1 MNWDSFL
8 NYRLFKLGDFELI
21 TGNLLV
27 GLLVLISTWL
37 IIFLLRKAITRP
49 RFIIDKIDEK
59 RRTSI
64 FLITK
69 YIVWVI
75 TIVIFLEVI
84 GVKITLLLVGSTALL
99 VGIGLGL
106 QNIFRD
112 LVSGLFLLFEGSIK
126 VGDVLEVDGVV
137 GKVVDVNLRSTEV
150 ITRDNSMIII
160 PNSRFVVEKVINWSH
175 NNDKVRFCVNVGIAY
190 GSDVDLVIE
199 TLKEAMSEIKGIE
212 ISPAPFVMFQ
222 DFGDSSLQ
230 FDMIF
235 WSKDPFKIEM
245 TKSELRILVYRK
257 LKERNLAIPFP
268 QRDVHIKDIDKL
280 IGDKKRS

>member
-21 TGNLLV
+21 TGNLLI
-27 GLLVLISTWL
+27 GLLVLISNWL

-230 FDMIF
+230 FNMIF
-235 WSKDPFKIEM
+235 WSKDPFKIEI

-268 QRDVHIKDIDKL
+268 QRDVHIKDIEKF
-280 IGDKKRS
+280 IGDKK

>member
-21 TGNLLV
+21 TGNLLI

-235 WSKDPFKIEM
+235 WSKDPFKIEI

-268 QRDVHIKDIDKL
+268 QRDVHIKDIDKF
-280 IGDKKRS
+280 IGDKK

>member
-21 TGNLLV
+21 TGNLLI

-160 PNSRFVVEKVINWSH
+160 PNSRFVVEKVVNWSH
-175 NNDKVRFCVNVGIAY
+175 NNDKVRFNVQVGIAY
-190 GSDVDLVIE
+190 GSDVDVVIE

-235 WSKDPFKIEM
+235 WSKDPFRIEM
-245 TKSELRILVYRK
+245 VKSELRILVYRK

-280 IGDKKRS
+280 IGDKK

>member
-21 TGNLLV
+21 TGNLLI

-160 PNSRFVVEKVINWSH
+160 PNSRFVVEKVVNWSH
-175 NNDKVRFCVNVGIAY
+175 NNDKVRFNVQVGIAY
-190 GSDVDLVIE
+190 GSDVDVVIE

-222 DFGDSSLQ
+222 NFGDSSMQ

-235 WSKDPFKIEM
+235 WSKDPFRIEII
-245 TKSELRILVYRK
+245 KSELRILVYRK

-280 IGDKKRS
+280 IGDKK

>member
-1 MNWDSFL
+1 M
-8 NYRLFKLGDFELI
+8 
-21 TGNLLV
+21 
-27 GLLVLISTWL
+27 
-37 IIFLLRKAITRP
+37 
-49 RFIIDKIDEK
+49 
-59 RRTSI
+59 
-64 FLITK
+64 
-69 YIVWVI
+69 
-75 TIVIFLEVI
+75 IFLEVI

-160 PNSRFVVEKVINWSH
+160 PNSRFVVEKVVNWSH
-175 NNDKVRFCVNVGIAY
+175 NNDKVRFNVQVGIAY
-190 GSDVDLVIE
+190 GSDVDVVIE

-212 ISPAPFVMFQ
+212 ISPAPSVMFR

-235 WSKDPFKIEM
+235 WSKDPFRIEII
-245 TKSELRILVYRK
+245 KSELRILVYRK

-280 IGDKKRS
+280 IGDKK

>member
-21 TGNLLV
+21 TGNLLI

-160 PNSRFVVEKVINWSH
+160 PNSRFVVEKVVNWSH
-175 NNDKVRFCVNVGIAY
+175 NNDKVRFNVQVGIAY
-190 GSDVDLVIE
+190 GSDLDVVIE

-212 ISPAPFVMFQ
+212 ISPAPFVMFR

-235 WSKDPFKIEM
+235 WSKDPFRIEII
-245 TKSELRILVYRK
+245 KSELRILVYRK

-280 IGDKKRS
+280 IGDKK

>member
-21 TGNLLV
+21 TGNLLI

-160 PNSRFVVEKVINWSH
+160 PNSRFVVEKVVNWSH
-175 NNDKVRFCVNVGIAY
+175 NNDKVRFNVQVGIAY
-190 GSDVDLVIE
+190 GSDVDVVIE

-235 WSKDPFKIEM
+235 WSKDPFRIEII
-245 TKSELRILVYRK
+245 KSELRILVYRK

-280 IGDKKRS
+280 IGDKK

>member
-21 TGNLLV
+21 MGNLLI

-64 FLITK
+64 FLIAK
-69 YIVWVI
+69 YFIWVI
-75 TIVIFLEVI
+75 SIVIFLEVI

-106 QNIFRD
+106 QNIFTD

-160 PNSRFVVEKVINWSH
+160 PNSRFVVEKVVNWSH
-175 NNDKVRFCVNVGIAY
+175 NNDKVRFKVQVGIAY
-190 GSDVDLVIE
+190 GSDVDIVIE

-235 WSKDPFKIEM
+235 WSKDPFRIEII
-245 TKSELRILVYRK
+245 KSELRILVYRK

-280 IGDKKRS
+280 IGDKK

>member
-8 NYRLFKLGDFELI
+8 NCRLFKLGDFELI
-21 TGNLLV
+21 TGNLLI

-235 WSKDPFKIEM
+235 WSKDPFKIEI

-268 QRDVHIKDIDKL
+268 QRDVHIKDIEKF
-280 IGDKKRS
+280 IGDKK

>member
-21 TGNLLV
+21 TGNLLI

-69 YIVWVI
+69 YVVWVI
-75 TIVIFLEVI
+75 SIVIFLEVI

-106 QNIFRD
+106 QNIFTD

-160 PNSRFVVEKVINWSH
+160 PNSRFVVEKVVNWSH
-175 NNDKVRFCVNVGIAY
+175 NNDKVRFNVQVGIAY
-190 GSDVDLVIE
+190 GSDVDVVIE

-212 ISPAPFVMFQ
+212 ISPSPFVMFQ

-235 WSKDPFKIEM
+235 WSKDPFRIEVI
-245 TKSELRILVYRK
+245 KSELRILVYRK

-280 IGDKKRS
+280 IGDKK

>member
-21 TGNLLV
+21 TGNLLI

-84 GVKITLLLVGSTALL
+84 GIKITLLLVGSTALL

-160 PNSRFVVEKVINWSH
+160 PNSRFVVEKVVNWSH
-175 NNDKVRFCVNVGIAY
+175 NNDKVRFNVQVGIAY
-190 GSDVDLVIE
+190 GSDVDVVIE

-235 WSKDPFKIEM
+235 WSKDPFRIEII
-245 TKSELRILVYRK
+245 KSELRILVYRK

-280 IGDKKRS
+280 IGDKK

>member
-21 TGNLLV
+21 TGNLLI

-199 TLKEAMSEIKGIE
+199 TLKEAMSEINGIE
-212 ISPAPFVMFQ
+212 TSPAPFVMFQ

-235 WSKDPFKIEM
+235 WSKDPFKIEI
-245 TKSELRILVYRK
+245 TKSELRILVYRM

-268 QRDVHIKDIDKL
+268 QRDVHIKDIDKF
-280 IGDKKRS
+280 IGDKK

>member
-21 TGNLLV
+21 TGNLLI

-235 WSKDPFKIEM
+235 WSKDPFKIEI

-268 QRDVHIKDIDKL
+268 QRDVHIKDIEKF
-280 IGDKKRS
+280 IGDKK

>member
-21 TGNLLV
+21 TGNLLI

-160 PNSRFVVEKVINWSH
+160 PNSRFVLEKVINWSH

-268 QRDVHIKDIDKL
+268 QRDVHIKDIDKF
-280 IGDKKRS
+280 IGDKK

>member
-21 TGNLLV
+21 TGNLLI

-37 IIFLLRKAITRP
+37 IIFLLRTAITRP

-268 QRDVHIKDIDKL
+268 QRDVHIKDIDKF
-280 IGDKKRS
+280 IGDKK